1 MKMSFL
7 RRAGALLLSLALAV
21 SLAVPALAAAGKDIE
36 DLRFRSITNNTL
48 ELTLKEGE
56 SVSERLEVEFTKLD
70 PILDKLDFEWDIET
84 TRPLGTEVASLRDN
98 VTISENTGK
107 NGGKVTNTIIAENA
121 GEAVLTVTYAND
133 PTIFIKC
140 NVVVYPAIGVPVTG
154 VALDTHKI
162 FLAVGETRTL
172 IPTVSPA
179 NASNKNLIWKSSN
192 EAAATVDQDGTV
204 TAVAVGQGK
213 ATITVTTEQGDY
225 KDTCEVTVHG
235 GSTLSLNKNALTMS
249 LNGTETLV
257 GTLENY
263 DGTRISWVSSDP
275 TGLTVDPLSNSGQ
288 SVNLTAKKTGNFTIT
303 ATPQNADEPKATCE
317 VQVTA
322 DEVREVH
329 IVSPASGPMSI
340 GDSPRRLTV
349 NVIPSTAPQTVTW
362 SSSDRSV
369 ATVDSSGRVTA
380 VSPGKVVITATA
392 VGGVKDEYT
401 VEVSGIIFTD
411 AQTVLVGRTLN
422 LSKELQLFGN
432 ALTATPITWTSRNAS
447 VAPITSTG
455 LVTGRYPGTS
465 EITVQVGDAYSATCT
480 VTVEEDI
487 AQAITATLN
496 AGERLPFSTIRSTFN
511 TRCMEKTEYGLSY
524 ITNVTVPTEQ
534 GLVCYR
540 YVSPDSPNHGVGGS
554 ERFYYNGSQNVLAD
568 LTFIPK
574 NGFSGTANITYTGYN
589 TNGDPFSGK
598 IIVTV
603 KSGGDVT
610 YTAAAEHP
618 LDFRAEDFADMCLV
632 KTGRTI
638 RYVIFEQPSPS
649 KGILYYNYSTT
660 GQYSQKVTSSTK
672 YYVSSNP
679 SIDSLTFVPADGYSG
694 EVRVPY
700 TCTDSSGAS
709 YAGEVKID
717 VYVPDG
723 GNLPGSGSG
732 VEYSIASNQRI
743 TMGTED
749 FNYVSRDKN
758 GSSLN
763 YILFD
768 SLPAAQEGVLYYDY
782 ENSTRPGERVT
793 VSTRYYRNGSSSQ
806 LQLELVSFVPAS
818 GFTGTVTIPYTGYDV
833 SGGRYS
839 DKLTIYV
846 DDGADTVTYTTSKN
860 RAVDFAASDFNDACR
875 RVSNEGLDYV
885 RFRLPSSKAGTLYY
899 DYDSSRS
906 RNTRVTSYTNYYRS
920 GRGNN
925 ISDITFVPASDFTG
939 TVTFSYTGYTSG
951 DDSYVGTVQITVSGS
966 SSSINPS
973 PLPTTS
979 ISYMGSSTPITLRM
993 TDFQSVCSNATGGTL
1008 SYVQFSNLAPHAGRL
1023 YAGYI
1028 SPAQPGTPAVAGTA
1042 YSTGSYPFLS
1052 QLTFVP
1058 KAEFQGSAILSFTG
1072 YDTQGRSFNSSV
1084 TISLSNAYCTT
1095 PFMDMSNNWAKSSV
1109 EFLRQAGVVNGY
1121 NNNTIY
1127 SPGNNVTR
1135 GQFALMICRA
1145 FGFSTSG
1152 GNSGFSDVPANSVY
1166 AGAVASARSLGI
1178 VQGTG
1183 NGRFQPNSP
1192 ITRQSA
1198 MVMICRAMQAAGRSV
1213 PPASPGTLNSYGDG
1227 GQVAA
1232 FARDAV
1238 ASLVQMGV
1246 VRGNASMR
1254 LNPGSSISRA
1264 EMAVILHRVLTL

>member
-1 MKMSFL
+1 MKMCFL
-7 RRAGALLLSLALAV
+7 RRAGGLLLSLALV
-21 SLAVPALAAAGKDIE
+21 LSLAVPASAADAAGKDIE
-36 DLRFRSITNNTL
+36 DLRFRNITNNTL
-48 ELTLKEGE
+48 ELTLREGE
-56 SVSERLEVEFTKLD
+56 SVNERLVVEFTKLD
-70 PILDKLDFEWDIET
+70 PLLDKLEFEWFIEDSD
-84 TRPLGTEVASLRDN
+84 VATLRLDTA
-98 VTISENTGK
+98 VSENTGK
-107 NGGKVTNTIIAENA
+107 TSGSVTNTIYAHTS
-121 GEAVLTVTYAND
+121 GETTLTVTYADD
-133 PTIFIKC
+133 PTIYIVC

-154 VALDTHKI
+154 VSLDTHKI

-172 IPTVSPA
+172 IPTVSPS
-179 NASNKNLIWKSSN
+179 NASNKNLVWKSSN

-204 TAVAVGQGK
+204 TAVAMDQGK

-235 GSTLSLNKNALTMS
+235 GSILSLDKNALTMS

-263 DGTRISWVSSDP
+263 DGTRISWSSSDP
-275 TGLTVDPLSNSGQ
+275 SGLTVDPLSNSGQ
-288 SVNLTAKKTGNFTIT
+288 SVTLTAKKTGNFTIT
-303 ATPQNADEPKATCE
+303 ATPQNAEEPKATCE
-317 VQVTA
+317 VRVTA

-329 IVSPASGPMSI
+329 ISSPASGPLSV
-340 GDSPRRLTV
+340 GSSPRRLTV
-349 NVIPSTAPQTVTW
+349 SIVPSTAPQTVTW
-362 SSSDRSV
+362 SSSDRTV
-369 ATVDSSGRVTA
+369 ATVDSNGRVTA
-380 VSPGKVVITATA
+380 VSPGKAVITATA
-392 VGGVKDEYT
+392 VGGVKDEYA

-411 AQTVLVGRTLN
+411 AQTILVGRTLN
-422 LSKELQLFGN
+422 LAKELQLFGD
-432 ALTATPITWTSRNAS
+432 AVTATPVTWTSSNAS
-447 VAPITSTG
+447 VAPITSGG
-455 LVTGRYPGTS
+455 LVTGRYPGS
-465 EITVQVGDAYSATCT
+465 SDITVRVGEAYSAVCK
-480 VTVEEDI
+480 VEVEEDI

-496 AGERLPFSTIRSTFN
+496 AGERLPFSSFRSTFN
-511 TRCMEKTEYGLSY
+511 SRCMEKTEYGLSY
-524 ITNVTVPTEQ
+524 ITNVAVPTEQ

-554 ERFYYNGSQNVLAD
+554 ERFYYNGSQNALAD

-574 NGFSGTANITYTGYN
+574 NGFSGTASITYTGYN

-618 LDFRAEDFADMCLV
+618 LAFRAEDFADMCLV

-649 KGILYYNYSTT
+649 RGVLYYNYSTT
-660 GQYSQKVTSSTK
+660 GQYSQKVTGSTK

-709 YAGEVKID
+709 YAGEVHID
-717 VYVPDG
+717 VYVPEG
-723 GNLPGSGSG
+723 GNLSGGSG

-743 TMGTED
+743 TMGTAD
-749 FNYVSRDKN
+749 FNYVSQDKN

-768 SLPAAQEGVLYYDY
+768 SLPAAREGILYYDY
-782 ENSTRPGERVT
+782 ESSSRPGERVT

-806 LQLELVSFVPAS
+806 LQLELVSFVPAA
-818 GFTGTVTIPYTGYDV
+818 GFTGTVSIPYTGYDV
-833 SGGRYS
+833 SGGKYT
-839 DKLTIYV
+839 DKLTIHV
-846 DDGADTVTYTTSKN
+846 DEGADIVTYTTGKN

-875 RVSNEGLDYV
+875 RVSNEGLDHV
-885 RFRLPSSKAGTLYY
+885 RFRLPSSKEGILYY
-899 DYDSSRS
+899 NYDSSRS
-906 RNTRVTSYTNYYRS
+906 RNTRVSSYTNYYRS
-920 GRGNN
+920 GSSNH

-951 DDSYVGTVQITVSGS
+951 DESYVGTVQITVNGS
-966 SSSINPS
+966 SSITPT
-973 PLPTTS
+973 PLPVTS
-979 ISYMGSSTPITLRM
+979 ISYMGSSTPIALRM
-993 TDFQSVCSNATGGTL
+993 ADFQSVCSNATGGTL
-1008 SYVQFSNLAPHAGRL
+1008 SYVQFSNLASHAGRL
-1023 YAGYI
+1023 YTGYV
-1028 SPAQPGTPAVAGTA
+1028 SPAQTGTPAVTGNAYTA
-1042 YSTGSYPFLS
+1042 SSYPFLS

-1058 KAEFQGSAILSFTG
+1058 KAEYQGTAILSFTG

-1095 PFMDMSNNWAKSSV
+1095 PFTDMSNNWAKSSV
-1109 EFLRQAGVVNGY
+1109 EFLRQAGIVNGY
-1121 NNNTIY
+1121 DNNSIY
-1127 SPGNNVTR
+1127 NPGNHVTR

-1152 GNSGFSDVPANSVY
+1152 GNSGFSDVPADSVY

-1198 MVMICRAMQAAGRSV
+1198 MVMICRAMQAAGRGV
-1213 PPASPGTLNSYGDG
+1213 PQASPGILNSYGDG

-1232 FARDAV
+1232 FARDSA
-1238 ASLVQMGV
+1238 AALIQMGV
-1246 VRGNASMR
+1246 VRGDASMR